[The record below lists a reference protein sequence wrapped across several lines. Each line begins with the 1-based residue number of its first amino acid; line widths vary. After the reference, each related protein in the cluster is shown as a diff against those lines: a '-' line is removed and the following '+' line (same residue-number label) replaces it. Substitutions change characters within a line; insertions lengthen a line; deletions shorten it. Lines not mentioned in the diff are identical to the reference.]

1 MKLNI
6 GNTLLIINKYF
17 LSIVIILNYFL
28 VVNNSYSEEI
38 EIINPITVTGY
49 HYPKKLTETG
59 SAVTVITNEEI
70 EQSGMQYVSQ
80 VLSATAGFQAYKSG
94 GPQSLTRAFLRGN
107 ETDHTLVLINGMKIV
122 DSSTGRGSV
131 DLERLKVTGIERI
144 EVLRGSQSAI
154 YGSEAIGGV
163 INIILKRGT
172 IKPVK
177 YLNIEASN
185 RLDKDISTGIS
196 GNIEDL
202 YFAVNYNHS
211 EGPGISA
218 AEKSLGYNE
227 NDSYDIDS
235 ANLVLDYDLNT
246 STELSLIT
254 RVFTSENE
262 EDNAPSGPFLD
273 ADRGSN
279 LLDWQS
285 ALSLNKK
292 YELFSVEAS
301 IETARARRYQLKE
314 GIKFRWYIADLN
326 IGRLKFN
333 IPLNTKENF
342 IFGVET
348 ERAHMDTQDQY
359 NAYDFKVSS
368 SSSFYSY
375 TNNTIKNLFLDG
387 SFRSNHHD
395 LFGLSTTYRVAASYI
410 ISDSGFRLHS
420 SYGTG
425 YRAPTLDELFG
436 SYGSINVEEEYSR
449 SRDIGIEYS
458 SLKKNF
464 VTDLTFF
471 STQIDS
477 LIGNGPAPGYLYK
490 NMGSAQNNGIEVFM
504 KYIPN
509 NNITIN
515 SHYNFLTT
523 NNNGRSLSRRKKHS
537 GKTSINWVP
546 EDLNMFSIN
555 SIAEYHSNA
564 RDGAFAGGHIAGYA
578 LFHSNINYTVDVNTK
593 VQFKIENVLDQ
604 NYSEADTAGTYGRT
618 LSLSLKLTF

>member
-1 MKLNI
+1 MLN
-6 GNTLLIINKYF
+6 INKYF
-17 LSIVIILNYFL
+17 LSIIIIFNYFL
-28 VVNNSYSEEI
+28 VLNYSYSEEI
-38 EIINPITVTGY
+38 EIITPITVTGY

-131 DLERLKVTGIERI
+131 DLERLKVTGVERI

-177 YLNIEASN
+177 YLNLEASN
-185 RLDKDISTGIS
+185 RLDKDISTGFS
-196 GNIEDL
+196 GNVEDL

-218 AEKSLGYNE
+218 AEKSLGYHE

-254 RVFTSENE
+254 RVFISENE
-262 EDNAPSGPFLD
+262 EDAAPSGPFLD
-273 ADRGSN
+273 ADRNSN

-292 YELFSVEAS
+292 YELFSVNAS
-301 IETARARRYQLKE
+301 IETARARRYQLKNAR
-314 GIKFRWYIADLN
+314 KFRWYIADLN
-326 IGRLKFN
+326 IGKLKFTV
-333 IPLNTKENF
+333 PVNTKEKF

-420 SYGTG
+420 SFGTG
-425 YRAPTLDELFG
+425 YRAPTLDEIYG
-436 SYGSINVEEEYSR
+436 SYGSITIKEETSR

-458 SLKKNF
+458 SLNKNF

-471 STQIDS
+471 STQIDN
-477 LIGNGPAPGYLYK
+477 LIGYGPAPGYK
-490 NMGSAQNNGIEVFM
+490 FSNQGSAQNNGIEVFM

-509 NNITIN
+509 NNIIIN

-546 EDLNMFSIN
+546 EDLNMLSIN

-578 LFHSNINYTVDVNTK
+578 LFHSNVNYTVDVNTK

>member
-1 MKLNI
+1 MLN
-6 GNTLLIINKYF
+6 INKYF
-17 LSIVIILNYFL
+17 LSIVIIFNYFL
-28 VVNNSYSEEI
+28 VLNYSYSEEI

-70 EQSGMQYVSQ
+70 KQSGMQYVSQ

-131 DLERLKVTGIERI
+131 DLERLKVTGVERI

-177 YLNIEASN
+177 YLNLEASN
-185 RLDKDISTGIS
+185 RLDKDISTGFS
-196 GNIEDL
+196 GNVEDL

-218 AEKSLGYNE
+218 AEKSLGYHE

-254 RVFTSENE
+254 RVFISENE
-262 EDNAPSGPFLD
+262 EDAAPSGPFLD
-273 ADRGSN
+273 ADRNSN

-292 YELFSVEAS
+292 YELFSVNAS
-301 IETARARRYQLKE
+301 IETARARRYQLKNAR
-314 GIKFRWYIADLN
+314 KFRWYIADLN
-326 IGRLKFN
+326 VGKLKFTV
-333 IPLNTKENF
+333 PLNTKEKF

-420 SYGTG
+420 SFGTG
-425 YRAPTLDELFG
+425 YRAPTLDEIYG
-436 SYGSINVEEEYSR
+436 SYGSITIKEETSR

-458 SLKKNF
+458 SLNKNF

-471 STQIDS
+471 STQIDN
-477 LIGNGPAPGYLYK
+477 LIGYGPAPGYK
-490 NMGSAQNNGIEVFM
+490 FSNQGSAQNNGIEVFM

-509 NNITIN
+509 NNIIIN

-546 EDLNMFSIN
+546 EDLNMLSIN

-578 LFHSNINYTVDVNTK
+578 LFHSNVNYTVDVNTK

>member
-1 MKLNI
+1 MLN
-6 GNTLLIINKYF
+6 INKYF
-17 LSIVIILNYFL
+17 LSIIIIFNYFL
-28 VVNNSYSEEI
+28 VLNYSYSEEI
-38 EIINPITVTGY
+38 EIITPITVTGY

-59 SAVTVITNEEI
+59 SAVTVITDEEI
-70 EQSGMQYVSQ
+70 KQSGMQYVSQ

-131 DLERLKVTGIERI
+131 DLERLKVTGVERI

-177 YLNIEASN
+177 YLNLEASN
-185 RLDKDISTGIS
+185 RLDKDISTGFS
-196 GNIEDL
+196 GNVEDL

-218 AEKSLGYNE
+218 AEKSLGYHE

-254 RVFTSENE
+254 RVFISENE
-262 EDNAPSGPFLD
+262 EDDAPSGPFLD
-273 ADRGSN
+273 ADRNSN

-292 YELFSVEAS
+292 YELFSVNAS
-301 IETARARRYQLKE
+301 IETARARRYQLKNAR
-314 GIKFRWYIADLN
+314 KFRWYIADLN
-326 IGRLKFN
+326 IGKLKFTV
-333 IPLNTKENF
+333 PVNTKEKF

-420 SYGTG
+420 SFGTG
-425 YRAPTLDELFG
+425 YRAPTLDEIYG
-436 SYGSINVEEEYSR
+436 SYGSITIKEETSR

-458 SLKKNF
+458 SLNKNF

-471 STQIDS
+471 STQIDN
-477 LIGNGPAPGYLYK
+477 LIGYGPAPGYK
-490 NMGSAQNNGIEVFM
+490 FSNQGSAQNNGIEVFM

-509 NNITIN
+509 NNIIIN

-546 EDLNMFSIN
+546 EDLNMLSIN

-578 LFHSNINYTVDVNTK
+578 LFHSNVNYTVDVNTK

>member
-1 MKLNI
+1 MLN
-6 GNTLLIINKYF
+6 INKYF
-17 LSIVIILNYFL
+17 LSIIIIFNYFL
-28 VVNNSYSEEI
+28 VLNYSYSEEI

-59 SAVTVITNEEI
+59 SAVTIITNEEI

-107 ETDHTLVLINGMKIV
+107 ETDHTLVLINGIKIV

-131 DLERLKVTGIERI
+131 DLERLKVTGVERI

-177 YLNIEASN
+177 YLNLEASN
-185 RLDKDISTGIS
+185 RLDKDISTGFS

-218 AEKSLGYNE
+218 AEKSLGYHE

-254 RVFTSENE
+254 RVFISENE
-262 EDNAPSGPFLD
+262 EDDAPSGPFLD
-273 ADRGSN
+273 ADRNSN

-292 YELFSVEAS
+292 YELFSVNAS
-301 IETARARRYQLKE
+301 IETARARRYQLKNAR
-314 GIKFRWYIADLN
+314 KFRWYIADLN
-326 IGRLKFN
+326 IGKLKFTV
-333 IPLNTKENF
+333 PVNTKEKF

-420 SYGTG
+420 SFGTG
-425 YRAPTLDELFG
+425 YRAPTLDEIYG
-436 SYGSINVEEEYSR
+436 SYGSITIKEETSR

-458 SLKKNF
+458 SLNKNF

-471 STQIDS
+471 STQIDN
-477 LIGNGPAPGYLYK
+477 LIGYGPAPGYK
-490 NMGSAQNNGIEVFM
+490 FSNQGSAQNNGIEVFM

-509 NNITIN
+509 NNIIIN

-546 EDLNMFSIN
+546 EDLNMLSIN

-578 LFHSNINYTVDVNTK
+578 LFHSNVNYTVDVNTK

>member
-1 MKLNI
+1 M
-6 GNTLLIINKYF
+6 
-17 LSIVIILNYFL
+17 LNY
-28 VVNNSYSEEI
+28 SYSEEI

-59 SAVTVITNEEI
+59 SAVTIITNEEI
-70 EQSGMQYVSQ
+70 EQSGMQYISQ

-107 ETDHTLVLINGMKIV
+107 ETDHTLVLINGIKIV

-131 DLERLKVTGIERI
+131 DLERLKVTGVERI

-177 YLNIEASN
+177 YLNLEASN
-185 RLDKDISTGIS
+185 RLDKDISTGFS

-218 AEKSLGYNE
+218 AEKSLGYHE

-254 RVFTSENE
+254 RVFISENE
-262 EDNAPSGPFLD
+262 EDAAPSGPFLD
-273 ADRGSN
+273 ADRNSN

-292 YELFSVEAS
+292 YELFSVNAS
-301 IETARARRYQLKE
+301 IETARARRYQLKNAR
-314 GIKFRWYIADLN
+314 KFRWYIADLN
-326 IGRLKFN
+326 IGKLKFTV
-333 IPLNTKENF
+333 PVNTKEKF

-420 SYGTG
+420 SFGTG
-425 YRAPTLDELFG
+425 YRAPTLDEIYG
-436 SYGSINVEEEYSR
+436 SYGSITIKEETSR

-458 SLKKNF
+458 SLNKNF

-471 STQIDS
+471 STQIDN
-477 LIGNGPAPGYLYK
+477 LIGYGPAPGYK
-490 NMGSAQNNGIEVFM
+490 FSNQGSAQNNGIEVFM

-509 NNITIN
+509 NNIIIN

-546 EDLNMFSIN
+546 EDLNMLSIN

-578 LFHSNINYTVDVNTK
+578 LFHSNVNYTVDVNTK

>member
-1 MKLNI
+1 M
-6 GNTLLIINKYF
+6 
-17 LSIVIILNYFL
+17 LNY
-28 VVNNSYSEEI
+28 SYSEEI

-80 VLSATAGFQAYKSG
+80 VLSATAGFQTYKSG

-131 DLERLKVTGIERI
+131 DLERLKVTGVERI

-177 YLNIEASN
+177 YLNLEASN
-185 RLDKDISTGIS
+185 RLDKDISTGFS
-196 GNIEDL
+196 GNVEDL

-218 AEKSLGYNE
+218 AEKSLGYHE

-254 RVFTSENE
+254 RVFISENE
-262 EDNAPSGPFLD
+262 EDAAPSGPFLD
-273 ADRGSN
+273 ADRNSN

-292 YELFSVEAS
+292 YELFSVNAS
-301 IETARARRYQLKE
+301 IETARARRYQLKNAR
-314 GIKFRWYIADLN
+314 KFRWYIADLN
-326 IGRLKFN
+326 VGKLKFTV
-333 IPLNTKENF
+333 PLNTKEKF

-420 SYGTG
+420 SFGTG
-425 YRAPTLDELFG
+425 YRAPTLDEIYG
-436 SYGSINVEEEYSR
+436 SYGSITIKEETSR

-458 SLKKNF
+458 SLNKNF

-471 STQIDS
+471 STQIDN
-477 LIGNGPAPGYLYK
+477 LIGYGPAPGYK
-490 NMGSAQNNGIEVFM
+490 FSNQGSAQNNGIEVFM

-509 NNITIN
+509 NNIIIN

-546 EDLNMFSIN
+546 EDLNMLSIN

-578 LFHSNINYTVDVNTK
+578 LFHSNVNYTVDVNTK

>member
-1 MKLNI
+1 MLN
-6 GNTLLIINKYF
+6 INKYF
-17 LSIVIILNYFL
+17 LSIVIIFNYFL
-28 VVNNSYSEEI
+28 VLNYSYSEEI

-131 DLERLKVTGIERI
+131 DLERLKVTGVERI

-185 RLDKDISTGIS
+185 RLDKDISTGFS
-196 GNIEDL
+196 GNVEDL

-218 AEKSLGYNE
+218 AEKSLGYHE

-254 RVFTSENE
+254 RVFISENE
-262 EDNAPSGPFLD
+262 EDDAPSGPFLD
-273 ADRGSN
+273 ADRNSN

-292 YELFSVEAS
+292 YELFSVNAS
-301 IETARARRYQLKE
+301 IETARARRYQLKNAR
-314 GIKFRWYIADLN
+314 KFRWYIADLN
-326 IGRLKFN
+326 VGKLKFTV
-333 IPLNTKENF
+333 PLNTKEKF

-395 LFGLSTTYRVAASYI
+395 LFGLSTTYRLAASYI
-410 ISDSGFRLHS
+410 IFDSGFRLHS

-425 YRAPTLDELFG
+425 YRAPTLDEIYG
-436 SYGSINVEEEYSR
+436 SYGSITIKEETSR

-458 SLKKNF
+458 SLNKNF

-471 STQIDS
+471 STQIDN
-477 LIGNGPAPGYLYK
+477 LIGYGPAPGYK
-490 NMGSAQNNGIEVFM
+490 FSNQGSAQNNGIEMFM

-509 NNITIN
+509 NNIIIN

-546 EDLNMFSIN
+546 EDLNMLSIN

-578 LFHSNINYTVDVNTK
+578 LFHSNVNYTVDVNTK

>member
-1 MKLNI
+1 MKLSI
-6 GNTLLIINKYF
+6 GNTLLIINKCF

-185 RLDKDISTGIS
+185 RLDKDISTGFS

-375 TNNTIKNLFLDG
+375 TNNTIKNLFIDG

-471 STQIDS
+471 STQIDN
-477 LIGNGPAPGYLYK
+477 LIGYGPAPGYKFK
-490 NMGSAQNNGIEVFM
+490 NIGSAQNNGIEVFM

-546 EDLNMFSIN
+546 EDLNMLSIN

>member
-1 MKLNI
+1 MLN
-6 GNTLLIINKYF
+6 INKYF
-17 LSIVIILNYFL
+17 LSIIIIFNYFL
-28 VVNNSYSEEI
+28 VLNYSYSEEI

-131 DLERLKVTGIERI
+131 DLERLKVTGVERI

-177 YLNIEASN
+177 YLNLEASN
-185 RLDKDISTGIS
+185 RLDKDISTGFS
-196 GNIEDL
+196 GNVEDL
-202 YFAVNYNHS
+202 YFAVSYNHS

-218 AEKSLGYNE
+218 AEKSLGYHE

-254 RVFTSENE
+254 RVFISENE
-262 EDNAPSGPFLD
+262 EDDAPSGPFLD
-273 ADRGSN
+273 ADRNSN

-292 YELFSVEAS
+292 YELFSVNAS
-301 IETARARRYQLKE
+301 IETARARRYQLKNAR
-314 GIKFRWYIADLN
+314 KFRWYIADLN
-326 IGRLKFN
+326 IGKLKFTV
-333 IPLNTKENF
+333 PVNTKEKF

-420 SYGTG
+420 SFGTG
-425 YRAPTLDELFG
+425 YRAPTLDEIYG
-436 SYGSINVEEEYSR
+436 SYGSITIKEETSR

-458 SLKKNF
+458 SLNKNF

-471 STQIDS
+471 STQIDN
-477 LIGNGPAPGYLYK
+477 LIGYGPAPGYK
-490 NMGSAQNNGIEVFM
+490 FSNQGSAQNNGIEMFM

-509 NNITIN
+509 NNIIIN

-546 EDLNMFSIN
+546 EDLNMLSIN

-578 LFHSNINYTVDVNTK
+578 LFHSNVNYTVDVNTK

>member
-1 MKLNI
+1 MLN
-6 GNTLLIINKYF
+6 INKYF
-17 LSIVIILNYFL
+17 LSIVIIFNYFL
-28 VVNNSYSEEI
+28 VLNYSYSEEI

-59 SAVTVITNEEI
+59 SAVTIITNEEI

-107 ETDHTLVLINGMKIV
+107 ETDHTLVLINGIKIV

-131 DLERLKVTGIERI
+131 DLERLKVTGVERI

-177 YLNIEASN
+177 YLNLEASN
-185 RLDKDISTGIS
+185 RLDKDISTGFS

-218 AEKSLGYNE
+218 AEKSLGYHE

-254 RVFTSENE
+254 RVFISENE
-262 EDNAPSGPFLD
+262 EDDAPSGPFLD
-273 ADRGSN
+273 ADRNSN

-292 YELFSVEAS
+292 YELFSVNAS
-301 IETARARRYQLKE
+301 IETARARRYQLKNAR
-314 GIKFRWYIADLN
+314 KFRWYIADLN
-326 IGRLKFN
+326 IGKLKFTV
-333 IPLNTKENF
+333 PVNTKEKF

-420 SYGTG
+420 SFGTG
-425 YRAPTLDELFG
+425 YRAPTLDEIYG
-436 SYGSINVEEEYSR
+436 SYGSITIKEETSR

-458 SLKKNF
+458 SLNKNF

-471 STQIDS
+471 STQIDN
-477 LIGNGPAPGYLYK
+477 LIGYGPAPGYK
-490 NMGSAQNNGIEVFM
+490 FSNQGSAQNNGIEVFM

-509 NNITIN
+509 NNIIIN

-546 EDLNMFSIN
+546 EDLNILSIN

-578 LFHSNINYTVDVNTK
+578 LFHSNVNYTVDVNTK

>member
-1 MKLNI
+1 MLN
-6 GNTLLIINKYF
+6 INKYF
-17 LSIVIILNYFL
+17 LSIVIIFNYFL
-28 VVNNSYSEEI
+28 VLNYSYSEEI

-131 DLERLKVTGIERI
+131 DLERLKVTGVERI

-177 YLNIEASN
+177 YLNLEASN
-185 RLDKDISTGIS
+185 RLDKDISTGFS
-196 GNIEDL
+196 GNVEDL
-202 YFAVNYNHS
+202 YFAVSYNHS

-218 AEKSLGYNE
+218 AEKSLGYHE

-254 RVFTSENE
+254 RVFISENE
-262 EDNAPSGPFLD
+262 EDAAPSGPFLD
-273 ADRGSN
+273 ADRNSN

-292 YELFSVEAS
+292 YELFSVNAS
-301 IETARARRYQLKE
+301 IETARARRYQLKNAR
-314 GIKFRWYIADLN
+314 KFRWYIADLN
-326 IGRLKFN
+326 VGKLKFTV
-333 IPLNTKENF
+333 PLNTKEKF

-420 SYGTG
+420 SFGTG
-425 YRAPTLDELFG
+425 YRAPTLDEIYG
-436 SYGSINVEEEYSR
+436 SYGSITIKEETSR

-458 SLKKNF
+458 SLNKNF

-471 STQIDS
+471 STQIDN
-477 LIGNGPAPGYLYK
+477 LIGYGPAPGYK
-490 NMGSAQNNGIEVFM
+490 FSNQGSAQNNGIEVFM

-509 NNITIN
+509 NNIIIN

-546 EDLNMFSIN
+546 EDLNMLSIN

-578 LFHSNINYTVDVNTK
+578 LFHSNVNYTVDVNTK

>member
-1 MKLNI
+1 MKLSI
-6 GNTLLIINKYF
+6 GNTLLIINKCF

-185 RLDKDISTGIS
+185 RLDKDISTGFS

-246 STELSLIT
+246 STEISLIT

-262 EDNAPSGPFLD
+262 EDDAPSGPFLD

-375 TNNTIKNLFLDG
+375 TNNTIKNLFIDG

-425 YRAPTLDELFG
+425 YRAPTLDEIYG
-436 SYGSINVEEEYSR
+436 SYGSPYIKEEYSR

-477 LIGNGPAPGYLYK
+477 LIGYGPAPGYKYK
-490 NMGSAQNNGIEVFM
+490 NIGSAQNNGIEVFM

-546 EDLNMFSIN
+546 EDLNMLSIN

-593 VQFKIENVLDQ
+593 VQFKIENILDQ

>member
-1 MKLNI
+1 
-6 GNTLLIINKYF
+6 
-17 LSIVIILNYFL
+17 VLNY
-28 VVNNSYSEEI
+28 SYSEEI
-38 EIINPITVTGY
+38 EIITPITVTGY

-59 SAVTVITNEEI
+59 SAVTIITNEEI

-131 DLERLKVTGIERI
+131 DLERLKVTGVERI

-177 YLNIEASN
+177 YLNLEASN
-185 RLDKDISTGIS
+185 RLDKDISTGFS
-196 GNIEDL
+196 GNVEDL

-218 AEKSLGYNE
+218 AEKSLGYHE

-254 RVFTSENE
+254 RVFISENE
-262 EDNAPSGPFLD
+262 EDDAPSGPFLD
-273 ADRGSN
+273 ADRNSN

-292 YELFSVEAS
+292 YELFSVNAS
-301 IETARARRYQLKE
+301 IETARARRYQLKNAR
-314 GIKFRWYIADLN
+314 KFRWYIADLN
-326 IGRLKFN
+326 IGKLKFTV
-333 IPLNTKENF
+333 PVNTKEKF

-420 SYGTG
+420 SFGTG
-425 YRAPTLDELFG
+425 YRAPTLDEIYG
-436 SYGSINVEEEYSR
+436 SYGSITIKEETSR

-458 SLKKNF
+458 SLNKNF

-471 STQIDS
+471 STQIDN
-477 LIGNGPAPGYLYK
+477 LIGYGPAPGYK
-490 NMGSAQNNGIEVFM
+490 FSNQGSAQNNGIEVFM

-509 NNITIN
+509 NNIIIN

-546 EDLNMFSIN
+546 EDLNMLSIN

-578 LFHSNINYTVDVNTK
+578 LFHSNVNYTVDVNTK

>member
-1 MKLNI
+1 M
-6 GNTLLIINKYF
+6 
-17 LSIVIILNYFL
+17 LNY
-28 VVNNSYSEEI
+28 SYSEEI

-131 DLERLKVTGIERI
+131 DLERLKVTGVERI

-177 YLNIEASN
+177 YLNLEASN
-185 RLDKDISTGIS
+185 RLDKDISTGFS
-196 GNIEDL
+196 GNVEDL

-218 AEKSLGYNE
+218 AEKSLGYHE

-254 RVFTSENE
+254 RVFISENE
-262 EDNAPSGPFLD
+262 EDAAPSGPFLD
-273 ADRGSN
+273 ADRNSN

-292 YELFSVEAS
+292 YELFSVNAS
-301 IETARARRYQLKE
+301 IETARARRYQLKNAR
-314 GIKFRWYIADLN
+314 KFRWYIADLN
-326 IGRLKFN
+326 VGKLKFTV
-333 IPLNTKENF
+333 PLNTKEKF

-395 LFGLSTTYRVAASYI
+395 LFGLSTTYRLAASYI
-410 ISDSGFRLHS
+410 IFDSGFRLHS

-425 YRAPTLDELFG
+425 YRAPTLDEIYG
-436 SYGSINVEEEYSR
+436 SYGSITIKEETSR

-458 SLKKNF
+458 SLNKNF

-471 STQIDS
+471 STQIDN
-477 LIGNGPAPGYLYK
+477 LIGYGPAPGYK
-490 NMGSAQNNGIEVFM
+490 FSNQGSAQNNGIEMFM

-509 NNITIN
+509 NNIIIN

-546 EDLNMFSIN
+546 EDLNMLSIN

-564 RDGAFAGGHIAGYA
+564 RDGAFTGGHIAGYA
-578 LFHSNINYTVDVNTK
+578 LFHSNINYSINVNTK
-593 VQFKIENVLDQ
+593 VQFKIENILNQ

>member
-1 MKLNI
+1 MLN
-6 GNTLLIINKYF
+6 INKYF
-17 LSIVIILNYFL
+17 ISIVIIFNYFL
-28 VVNNSYSEEI
+28 VLNYSYSEEI
-38 EIINPITVTGY
+38 EIITPITVTGY

-59 SAVTVITNEEI
+59 SAVTIITNEEI

-131 DLERLKVTGIERI
+131 DLERLKVTGVERI

-177 YLNIEASN
+177 YLNLEASN
-185 RLDKDISTGIS
+185 RLDKDISTGFS
-196 GNIEDL
+196 GNVEDL

-218 AEKSLGYNE
+218 AEKSLGYHE

-254 RVFTSENE
+254 RVFISENE
-262 EDNAPSGPFLD
+262 EDDAPSGPFLD
-273 ADRGSN
+273 ADRNSN

-292 YELFSVEAS
+292 YELFSVNAS
-301 IETARARRYQLKE
+301 IETARARRYQLKNAR
-314 GIKFRWYIADLN
+314 KFRWYIADLN
-326 IGRLKFN
+326 IGKLKFTV
-333 IPLNTKENF
+333 PVNTKEKF

-420 SYGTG
+420 SFGTG
-425 YRAPTLDELFG
+425 YRAPTLDEIYG
-436 SYGSINVEEEYSR
+436 SYGSITIKEETSR

-458 SLKKNF
+458 SLNKNF

-471 STQIDS
+471 STQIDN
-477 LIGNGPAPGYLYK
+477 LIGYGPAPGYK
-490 NMGSAQNNGIEVFM
+490 FSNQGSAQNNGIEVFM

-509 NNITIN
+509 NNIIIN

-546 EDLNMFSIN
+546 EDLNMLSIN

-578 LFHSNINYTVDVNTK
+578 LFHSNVNYTVDVNTK

>member
-1 MKLNI
+1 
-6 GNTLLIINKYF
+6 
-17 LSIVIILNYFL
+17 VLNY
-28 VVNNSYSEEI
+28 SYSEEI

-70 EQSGMQYVSQ
+70 KQSGMQYVSQ

-131 DLERLKVTGIERI
+131 DLERLKVTGVERI

-177 YLNIEASN
+177 YLNLEASN
-185 RLDKDISTGIS
+185 RLDKDISTGFS
-196 GNIEDL
+196 GNVEDL
-202 YFAVNYNHS
+202 YFAVSYNHS

-218 AEKSLGYNE
+218 AEKSLGYHE

-254 RVFTSENE
+254 RVFISENE
-262 EDNAPSGPFLD
+262 EDDAPSGPFLD
-273 ADRGSN
+273 ADRNSN

-292 YELFSVEAS
+292 YELFSVNAS
-301 IETARARRYQLKE
+301 IETARARRYQLKNAR
-314 GIKFRWYIADLN
+314 KFRWYIADLN
-326 IGRLKFN
+326 IGKLKFTV
-333 IPLNTKENF
+333 PVNTKEKF

-420 SYGTG
+420 SFGTG
-425 YRAPTLDELFG
+425 YRAPTLDEIYG
-436 SYGSINVEEEYSR
+436 SYGSITIKEETSR

-458 SLKKNF
+458 SLNKNF

-471 STQIDS
+471 STQIDN
-477 LIGNGPAPGYLYK
+477 LIGYGPAPGYK
-490 NMGSAQNNGIEVFM
+490 FSNQGSAQNNGIEMFM

-509 NNITIN
+509 NNIIIN

-546 EDLNMFSIN
+546 EDLNMLSIN

-578 LFHSNINYTVDVNTK
+578 LFHSNINYSINVNTK
-593 VQFKIENVLDQ
+593 VQFKIENILNQ

>member
-1 MKLNI
+1 MKLSI
-6 GNTLLIINKYF
+6 GNTLLIINKCF

-185 RLDKDISTGIS
+185 RLDKDISTGFS

-301 IETARARRYQLKE
+301 IETARARRYQLKNAR
-314 GIKFRWYIADLN
+314 KFRWYIADLN
-326 IGRLKFN
+326 VGRLKFN

-375 TNNTIKNLFLDG
+375 TNNTIKNLFIDG

-436 SYGSINVEEEYSR
+436 SYGSINVKEENSR

-471 STQIDS
+471 STQIDN
-477 LIGNGPAPGYLYK
+477 LIGYGPAPGYKFK
-490 NMGSAQNNGIEVFM
+490 NIGSAQNNGIEVFM

-546 EDLNMFSIN
+546 EGLNMLSIN

-578 LFHSNINYTVDVNTK
+578 LFHSNVNYTVDVNTK

>member
-1 MKLNI
+1 MKLSI
-6 GNTLLIINKYF
+6 GNTLLIINKCF
-17 LSIVIILNYFL
+17 LSVVIILNYFL

-185 RLDKDISTGIS
+185 RLDKDISTGFS

-333 IPLNTKENF
+333 IPLNTKENLT
-342 IFGVET
+342 FGVET

-375 TNNTIKNLFLDG
+375 TNNTIKNLFIDG

-395 LFGLSTTYRVAASYI
+395 LFGLSSTYRVAASYI

-436 SYGSINVEEEYSR
+436 SYGSINVKEEYSR

-471 STQIDS
+471 STQIDN
-477 LIGNGPAPGYLYK
+477 LIGYGPAPGYKYK
-490 NMGSAQNNGIEVFM
+490 NIGSAQNNGIEVFM

-546 EDLNMFSIN
+546 EDLNMLSIN

>member
-1 MKLNI
+1 MLN
-6 GNTLLIINKYF
+6 INKYF
-17 LSIVIILNYFL
+17 ISIVIIFNYFL
-28 VVNNSYSEEI
+28 VLNYSYSEEI

-131 DLERLKVTGIERI
+131 DLERLKVTGVERI

-177 YLNIEASN
+177 YLNLEASN
-185 RLDKDISTGIS
+185 RLDKDISTGFS
-196 GNIEDL
+196 GNVEDL
-202 YFAVNYNHS
+202 YFAVSYNHS

-218 AEKSLGYNE
+218 AEKSLGYHE

-254 RVFTSENE
+254 RVFISENE
-262 EDNAPSGPFLD
+262 EDDAPSGPFLD
-273 ADRGSN
+273 ADRNSN

-292 YELFSVEAS
+292 YELFSVNAS
-301 IETARARRYQLKE
+301 IETARARRYQLKNAR
-314 GIKFRWYIADLN
+314 KFRWYIADLN
-326 IGRLKFN
+326 IGKLKFTV
-333 IPLNTKENF
+333 PVNTKEKF

-420 SYGTG
+420 SFGTG
-425 YRAPTLDELFG
+425 YRAPTLDEIYG
-436 SYGSINVEEEYSR
+436 SYGSITIKEETSR

-458 SLKKNF
+458 SLNKNF

-471 STQIDS
+471 STQIDN
-477 LIGNGPAPGYLYK
+477 LIGYGPAPGYK
-490 NMGSAQNNGIEVFM
+490 FSNQGSAQNNGIEMFM

-509 NNITIN
+509 NNIIIN

-546 EDLNMFSIN
+546 EDLNMLSIN

-578 LFHSNINYTVDVNTK
+578 LFHSNVNYTVDVNTK